1 MAHSDSP
8 IHPFDEISAKYNL
21 IKKTPHPIDNQTEST
36 TKSLYETKSFYIN
49 PPFISPES
57 IGSPALIIDKD
68 LRLIWQ
74 NSSAEQQLW
83 PGIDSY
89 NLLKNQDDIFEMLLT
104 KEFQQAVSNWRQW
117 VGFFIQQS
125 LLMVSME
132 ELEKIFNAKQDPQ
145 NEVLLALLSDYSPD
159 IIRDNSPLHIHQILR
174 NNQIKQFSAL
184 GITCDAGRLIVLQP
198 EAEVKTGV
206 SRIDS
211 RSCYISPKKGGH
223 YCGQETKSA
232 FSVLV
237 AQLNKSDTLSCEML
251 DVEYGRLLKRLS
263 EIVKGT
269 IEGLEGLFSQ
279 YEASKL
285 IGYFFPNDEKRMDT
299 YNVIQ
304 CALKL
309 KHQME
314 DLSREWKIKK
324 GWLHSIELN
333 IGIEFG
339 YNYISVM
346 PSSMGE
352 NCIVLGNSLPAATF
366 FSSIAK
372 DGQIWVSKQII
383 DQFPKENLDA
393 LRFGIFR
400 NDHSQQMFIP
410 NCFSK
415 IADLHTIQSI
425 SPPMDDELIAKP
437 VTQIFDFLT

>member
-8 IHPFDEISAKYNL
+8 VHPFDEISAKYNL
-21 IKKTPHPIDNQTEST
+21 IKKTPHSIDSQSETS
-36 TKSLYETKSFYIN
+36 TKSLYEAKSFYKS
-49 PPFISPES
+49 PPYISPES
-57 IGSPALIIDKD
+57 IESPALMIDKD

-74 NSSAEQQLW
+74 NSPAEEQLW

-89 NLLKNQDDIFEMLLT
+89 HLLKNQDDIFEMLLT
-104 KEFQQAVSNWRQW
+104 KEFQQTVCNWRQW

-132 ELEKIFNAKQDPQ
+132 ELDKIFNAKQDPQ
-145 NEVLLALLSDYSPD
+145 NEVLLALLSDYTPD
-159 IIRDNSPLHIHQILR
+159 IMQDHSALHIHQILR
-174 NNQIKQFSAL
+174 NDQITQFSAL
-184 GITCDAGRLIVLQP
+184 GIKCDAGRLIVLQP
-198 EAEVKTGV
+198 ETDDKTGIF
-206 SRIDS
+206 RIDS
-211 RSCYISPKKGGH
+211 HSCYISPAKRGH
-223 YCGQETKSA
+223 YSGQETKSV

-251 DVEYGRLLKRLS
+251 DVEYGQLLKRLS

-269 IEGLEGLFSQ
+269 IEGLNGLFSQ
-279 YEASKL
+279 YEPSKL
-285 IGYFFPNDEKRMDT
+285 IGYFFPNDEKKMDT

-352 NCIVLGNSLPAATF
+352 NCIVLGNSLSAATF
-366 FSSIAK
+366 FSSMAK

-400 NDHSQQMFIP
+400 NDHSQQLFIP

-415 IADLHTIQSI
+415 ISDLHCIQSI
-425 SPPMDDELIAKP
+425 SP
-437 VTQIFDFLT
+437 TNG